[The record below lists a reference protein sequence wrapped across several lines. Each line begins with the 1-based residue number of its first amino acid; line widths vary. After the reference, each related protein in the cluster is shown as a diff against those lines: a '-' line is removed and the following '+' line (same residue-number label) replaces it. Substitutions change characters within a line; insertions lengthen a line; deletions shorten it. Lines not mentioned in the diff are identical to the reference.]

1 MFQKFILILLLTT
14 LSIRPAYFVGNVVY
28 YETHLSEII
37 EKYCVNKDKP
47 ELQCNGQC
55 HLAKEIS
62 PIDTSQDGKAIVDVS
77 AAFFPVYFQ
86 AIEQTNISSI
96 STEEITSYYNY
107 EFMYRYLM
115 STKIH
120 KPPMVSF

>member
-14 LSIRPAYFVGNVVY
+14 LSLRPAYFVGNVVY

-55 HLAKEIS
+55 HLAKELSIADAS
-62 PIDTSQDGKAIVDVS
+62 KDGKAVVNVS

-86 AIEQTNISSI
+86 AIEKINLSI
-96 STEEITSYYNY
+96 FPPKEITTYFDYDFTY
-107 EFMYRYLM
+107 TYLL
-115 STKIH
+115 SHKIN
-120 KPPMVSF
+120 KPPMV

>member
-1 MFQKFILILLLTT
+1 MTA
-14 LSIRPAYFVGNVVY
+14 LSLRPAYFVGNVVY

-55 HLAKEIS
+55 HLAKEITA
-62 PIDTSQDGKAIVDVS
+62 IDASNDSKATLEVS

-86 AIEQTNISSI
+86 SIEQTSLAFF
-96 STEEITSYYNY
+96 STKEITSYFDYDFKY
-107 EFMYRYLM
+107 SYLL
-115 STKIH
+115 SHKIN
-120 KPPMVSF
+120 KPPMV

>member
-55 HLAKEIS
+55 HLAKEINAV
-62 PIDTSQDGKAIVDVS
+62 DTSEDGKAVVNVS

-86 AIEQTNISSI
+86 AIEKINLSI
-96 STEEITSYYNY
+96 YPPKEITTYFDYDFTY
-107 EFMYRYLM
+107 TYLL
-115 STKIH
+115 SHKIN
-120 KPPMVSF
+120 KPPMV

>member
-14 LSIRPAYFVGNVVY
+14 LSLRPAYFVGNVVY

-55 HLAKEIS
+55 HLAKELS
-62 PIDTSQDGKAIVDVS
+62 VADASKDGKAIVEVS

-86 AIEQTNISSI
+86 EIEQTNLSFFSI
-96 STEEITSYYNY
+96 MKKTP
-107 EFMYRYLM
+107 YLDYDFTYAYM
-115 STKIH
+115 LSHRIN

>member
-55 HLAKEIS
+55 HLAKEINAV
-62 PIDTSQDGKAIVDVS
+62 DTSKDGKAVVNVS

-86 AIEQTNISSI
+86 AIEKINLSI
-96 STEEITSYYNY
+96 FPPKEITTYFDYDFTY
-107 EFMYRYLM
+107 TYLL
-115 STKIH
+115 SHKIN
-120 KPPMVSF
+120 KPPMV

>member
-1 MFQKFILILLLTT
+1 MFQKFTLILLLTV
-14 LSIRPAYFVGNVVY
+14 LSLRPAYFVGNVVY

-62 PIDTSQDGKAIVDVS
+62 TVDTSKDVKAIVDVS

-86 AIEQTNISSI
+86 TLDQTKISYFP
-96 STEEITSYYNY
+96 TEEITTYFNYDFTYSYLLSN
-107 EFMYRYLM
+107 
-115 STKIH
+115 KIY
-120 KPPMVSF
+120 KPPMV